1 MKKERE
7 RETVSKGGGGEGGK
21 ARHVHNTDAINFICD
36 RPQCQQAD
44 TDINRNTNRRRH
56 SRSRSRSTGRRVRG
70 SMGTLHRNRDT
81 HRRAVACQRCGD
93 VDAGSLGQSAWAGL
107 AANVVNE

>member
-1 MKKERE
+1 MP
-7 RETVSKGGGGEGGK
+7 TGGHGHKQEHK
-21 ARHVHNTDAINFICD
+21 QAQA
-36 RPQCQQAD
+36 QQEQ
-44 TDINRNTNRRRH
+44 
-56 SRSRSRSTGRRVRG
+56 GRGVRG

>member
-1 MKKERE
+1 
-7 RETVSKGGGGEGGK
+7 
-21 ARHVHNTDAINFICD
+21 
-36 RPQCQQAD
+36 
-44 TDINRNTNRRRH
+44 
-56 SRSRSRSTGRRVRG
+56 
-70 SMGTLHRNRDT
+70 MGTLHRNRDT